1 MKKSLVALAVLGAF
15 AGAAS
20 AQSSVTIFGILDLNL
35 KYVDNSGTGDRKSMG
50 SDGIN
55 SSRLGFRGIE
65 DLGGGMKAGF
75 WLEAGMA
82 PDRGTVGGGNGF
94 GVAAASNAANSPE
107 GSNGAAFFNRRS
119 TVSLLGNFGEVRLGR
134 DYTPSFWNTTIFDPF
149 GTNGVGSSLN
159 VSRAATGTGGSN
171 GSAAA
176 TYVRS
181 NNLLQYLLPAMGGLY
196 GQISIAPSEGAINN
210 AGGQY
215 EGGRLG
221 YAAGPFNVALAIS
234 QQGVTTNPNIKY
246 KTWNLAGSYKFG
258 TTTLMAQYNDEKIGA
273 DAARVAAP
281 QELHEVR
288 WLFGASIVVG
298 QGEFRASYVKSDW
311 KNDNPTVAG
320 DQSADDADMWAF
332 GYVYNLS
339 PRTALYGQ
347 YSRIS
352 NSGAS
357 TFSVAGGS
365 NQNGFPTPGGSSTGM
380 EFGVRHSF

>member
-1 MKKSLVALAVLGAF
+1 VLGAF

-20 AQSSVTIFGILDLNL
+20 AQSSVTIFGVVDLNL
-35 KYVDNSGTGDRKSMG
+35 KYVDNTGTGDRKSMG
-50 SDGIN
+50 TDGIN
-55 SSRLGFRGIE
+55 SNRLGFRGIE

-75 WLEAGMA
+75 WLEGSMSPDDGTAGGQQW
-82 PDRGTVGGGNGF
+82 R
-94 GVAAASNAANSPE
+94 
-107 GSNGAAFFNRRS
+107 RRS
-119 TVSLLGNFGEVRLGR
+119 TVSLMGNFGEVLLGR

-149 GTNGVGSSLN
+149 GTNGVGSSLQ

-171 GSAAA
+171 GAAQA

-196 GQISIAPSEGAINN
+196 GQISIAPSEGATGA

-234 QQGVTTNPNIKY
+234 QQGYSITPNIKY

-258 TTTLMAQYNDEKIGA
+258 ATTLMAQYNDEKLGA
-273 DAARVAAP
+273 DAARTAAP

-288 WLFGASIVVG
+288 WLFGASVVVG
-298 QGEFRASYVKSDW
+298 QGEFRASYVMSDW
-311 KNDNPTVAG
+311 KNDNPAAAG
-320 DQSADDADMWAF
+320 DQSADDASMFAI

-339 PRTALYGQ
+339 PRTALYAQ
-347 YSRIS
+347 YSKIS
-352 NSGAS
+352 NDGAS